1 MRLVEGVSLFDHQMK
16 AVKFCTSR
24 DAALICFTTGSGKS
38 LINIATAIWHTNDNI
53 DKFIVVVTASS
64 IIELEND
71 FAKFTGDIPPRVKR
85 TEDLIRFLDSKDPI
99 ALVQYNWL
107 KDFVEYKEVETR
119 FGNRVYC
126 NIKGEVHAAMAGKRI
141 GISFDEAH
149 MLKTPKSMLAKAAK
163 AFRKEVVACYGFTA
177 TPVTRELMDIYY
189 VSEILSPGWFGSY
202 NRFCAN
208 YILSYKMGN
217 IKKIYGY
224 KNLDKLNKELSG
236 LMLTYFP
243 EKKINFVKHA
253 CDLTRRDDYEEA
265 ARGLF
270 EVDVPDELE
279 DVGDA
284 DEAVSSEEAKTFSAR
299 LVDLQYIV
307 DEDPAKLEKFVS
319 LVKENLSTGMIV
331 FCAYHRSIGVIKD
344 VLKKENIQHRE
355 ITGKNTTKARKA
367 AKDWFND
374 DPKNKVLIL
383 SKAGGQ
389 SLNLQS
395 CPTFIFYETPQNPA
409 SLLQALGRIV
419 RIGSAYDEFFIHFVI
434 VDDTVDQYK
443 YDYVSQNKE
452 VFEKVMN
459 NKTLP
464 TSNALSGYNSFI
476 IDKLKRKYLWNRHE
490 KNIFRDRH

>member
-1 MRLVEGVSLFDHQMK
+1 MKLLEGVSLFDHQMK
-16 AVKFCTSR
+16 AIKFCTTR
-24 DAALICFTTGSGKS
+24 DAALICFTTGGGKS
-38 LINIATAIWHTNDNI
+38 LINIATAIWHTNNNT
-53 DKFIVVVTASS
+53 DKFIIVVTASS
-64 IIELEND
+64 VIELESD
-71 FAKFTGDIPPRVKR
+71 FAKFTGDIPPRVKSP
-85 TEDLIRFLDSKDPI
+85 EDFVRFMGSRDPI

-107 KDFVEYKEVETR
+107 KSFVDYKEVETR
-119 FGNRVYC
+119 FGLRVYC
-126 NIKGEVHAAMAGKRI
+126 NVREDIKEAMSGKRV
-141 GISFDEAH
+141 GISFDEVH
-149 MLKTPKSMLAKAAK
+149 MLKTPKSGITRAAK
-163 AFRKEVVACYGFTA
+163 AFRKEVVSCYGFTA
-177 TPVTRELMDIYY
+177 TPVTRELMDIYN
-189 VSEILSPGWFGSY
+189 VSEVLSPGWFGSY
-202 NRFCAN
+202 NSFCYN

-236 LMLTYFP
+236 LMITYFP
-243 EKKINFVKHA
+243 EKKINFVKHS
-253 CDLTRRDDYEEA
+253 CELTRRDDYEEA

-284 DEAVSSEEAKTFSAR
+284 DDSTGLEEAKTFSAR

-307 DEDPAKLEKFVS
+307 DEDPAKIEKFIS
-319 LVKENLSTGMIV
+319 LVRENLSTGMIV

-344 VLKKENIQHRE
+344 ILKREKISHRE
-355 ITGKNTTKARKA
+355 ITGKNTTRARKL
-367 AKDWFND
+367 AKDWFNE
-374 DPKNKVLIL
+374 DPRGKVLIL

-434 VDDTVDQYK
+434 VEDTVDQYK

-464 TSNALSGYNSFI
+464 SSNALSGYNTFV
-476 IDKLKRKYLWNRHE
+476 IDKLKRKYLWNRNE
-490 KNIFRDRH
+490 KNIFRDRA